1 MPELT
6 SELPDGSG
14 NALFG
19 GVFELHHG
27 LIGAAL
33 RSACVPDWNASSA
46 GDGGI
51 AKRNRIRLYSRPGND
66 SPIAKSASGRSR
78 TNVATRRGLPS
89 IARSRHRDQ
98 FFQFRVGGKAA
109 GTWSTTGQVSAGASS
124 SPKRLREVVSGAIAL
139 AA

>member
-6 SELPDGSG
+6 SELPDGAG

-19 GVFELHHG
+19 GVFELHHS

-78 TNVATRRGLPS
+78 TNVAKVVGSDTFFSNICRRGYRYVGAGTEHATS
-89 IARSRHRDQ
+89 ERRARSL
-98 FFQFRVGGKAA
+98 
-109 GTWSTTGQVSAGASS
+109 T
-124 SPKRLREVVSGAIAL
+124 E
-139 AA
+139 